1 MATLKRKVTLTTKD
15 EEAYVSV
22 KQLMVSLK
30 WTAAVDLDLMAFYK
44 TKDGRTGGV
53 FSDNY
58 PGGDLGSLNSF
69 PFIELS
75 GDEGF
80 DDNKE
85 STSENEEII
94 RITKLD
100 DMAELY
106 IVTINYD
113 DAVDNKSS
121 TFSNYDGSVT
131 VTNDKGDAVEVL
143 LNSRDK
149 GHVAVICKIDN
160 TSPMGAKLINKNDI
174 MDLAK
179 FAEAIPGAHLIV
191 NA

>member
-1 MATLKRKVTLTTKD
+1 MATLKRKTVLTEKN

-22 KQLMVSLK
+22 KQLMVTLK
-30 WTAAVDLDLMAFYK
+30 WTTAVDLDIMAFYK
-44 TKDGRTGGV
+44 TKDGKEGGV

-58 PGGDLGSLNSF
+58 PGGSLGSLNNF

-75 GDEGF
+75 GDEGVGGTGG
-80 DDNKE
+80 D
-85 STSENEEII
+85 NEEVI

-113 DAVDNKSS
+113 DAVENKTSS
-121 TFSNYDGSVT
+121 FNDYDGAVT
-131 VTNDKGDAVEVL
+131 VMNDQGEAVEIP
-143 LNSRDK
+143 LNARDE

-160 TSPMGAKLINKNDI
+160 TSPVGAKLINVNDI
-174 MDLAK
+174 IGLDNFAK
-179 FAEAIPGAHLIV
+179 SIPGAKTIV
-191 NA
+191 NE

>member
-22 KQLMVSLK
+22 KQLMVTLK
-30 WTAAVDLDLMAFYK
+30 WTTAVDLDLMAFYK
-44 TKDGRTGGV
+44 TKDGKTGGV

-58 PGGDLGSLNSF
+58 PGGDLGSLNGF

-75 GDEGF
+75 GDEGVGG
-80 DDNKE
+80 E
-85 STSENEEII
+85 EGENEEVI

-100 DMAELY
+100 DIAELY

-113 DAVDNKSS
+113 DAVDNKPSA
-121 TFSNYDGSVT
+121 FSNYDGSVT
-131 VTNDKGDAVEVL
+131 VMNDKGDAVEVL
-143 LNSRDK
+143 LNSQDK

-179 FAEAIPGAHLIV
+179 FAETIPGANLIV

>member
-1 MATLKRKVTLTTKD
+1 MATLKRKTVLTEKN

-22 KQLMVSLK
+22 KQLMVTLK

-44 TKDGRTGGV
+44 TRDGQEGGV

-58 PGGDLGSLNSF
+58 PGGTLGSLNVF

-75 GDEGF
+75 GDEGIGGTGG
-80 DDNKE
+80 D
-85 STSENEEII
+85 NEEVI

-113 DAVDNKSS
+113 DATKSKPS
-121 TFSNYDGSVT
+121 TFSNYDGSV
-131 VTNDKGDAVEVL
+131 VVMNDQGEAVEVP
-143 LNSRDK
+143 LNSTNK
-149 GHVAVICKIDN
+149 GHVAVVCRIDN
-160 TSPMGAKLINKNDI
+160 TNPVGAKLINVNDI
-174 MDLAK
+174 IDLSTFAK
-179 FAEAIPGAHLIV
+179 TVPGAKLVV
-191 NA
+191 NE